1 MTQGDGVGGS
11 FSVNFGIILTMT
23 QQPRPRGSFEEEA
36 EVVVEV
42 GLDA

>member
-11 FSVNFGIILTMT
+11 FSDKYEIILTMT
-23 QQPRPRGSFEEEA
+23 QQPRPGGSFKEKA

>member
-11 FSVNFGIILTMT
+11 FSEKYGYSLTMT

>member
-1 MTQGDGVGGS
+1 MIQGDGVGGS
-11 FSVNFGIILTMT
+11 FSDKSGIILTMT
-23 QQPRPRGSFEEEA
+23 QQLRPRGSFKKEA